1 MSTIVAFGRWLWR
14 FFVGDLFQLG
24 GLAVAFLIVALL
36 ARPLGGLDGLVAFV
50 LVLAVVW
57 IDVLRRHAAG
67 QKW

>member
-1 MSTIVAFGRWLWR
+1 MKAIADFGRWLWR
-14 FFVGDLFQLG
+14 FFVGDPFQLV
-24 GLAVAFLIVALL
+24 GLIVAFLIVAAL

-57 IDVLRRHAAG
+57 IDVLRKHASG